1 VILRP
6 PDPEALID
14 EARFAVDEFMPYWAE
29 LWPSGVGLADALPDD
44 LVGLTVVELGCGLGV
59 PSLVAAARG
68 ARVTAVDWAGDAI
81 DLLRRNAL
89 GNHLEL
95 DAVRAE
101 WSSFEGSF
109 DLVLGADLLYEE
121 RNGRALLEVLPSLA
135 PRVLLAEPGRAT
147 AAAFFEDARDAWEI
161 AEAGERVYE
170 LRRATRG
177 DPPAHGHG

>member
-1 VILRP
+1 
-6 PDPEALID
+6 
-14 EARFAVDEFMPYWAE
+14 MPYWAE
-29 LWPSGVGLADALPDD
+29 LWPSGVGLAEALPDD

-68 ARVTAVDWAGDAI
+68 ARVTAVDWAADAI
-81 DLLRRNAL
+81 DLLRRIEWATTSSSTPSAPS
-89 GNHLEL
+89 G
-95 DAVRAE
+95 ARSRAPST
-101 WSSFEGSF
+101 SSSAPTSCTRSETDGHCS
-109 DLVLGADLLYEE
+109 
-121 RNGRALLEVLPSLA
+121 RCSRHSRRACSLPS
-135 PRVLLAEPGRAT
+135 PGCAT